1 MPKIEEPKQYLV
13 LEEGGHHLRL
23 ADLFRLSLRV
33 FKVRPLRTFL
43 TILGISLGIGTVLF
57 LVSLGYGL
65 QFILIGKLAATED
78 SLISLEAFYPSES
91 NLNINNEEVD
101 KIRAIKEGVEASPV
115 AEFTGEAKAD
125 GVTGLILTKV
135 VPANYFR
142 LSGIKPDIGS
152 AFTEGQRAVLVS
164 SNALKLLN
172 LKEDQSSLGRDIS
185 LKIFYQDGNSPDG
198 SSPEVNSPEVKISEP
213 SSPLK
218 IVGIINDELQ
228 PPFILVSSN
237 AVPDRPPFYQRIFVK
252 AKDIDSVDSLR
263 TKLIERGFV
272 ISARID
278 LVNQAKKIM
287 TIITVALGVFGVTAL
302 LVSAIG
308 MFNTM
313 LISFL
318 ERIFE
323 VGIMKSIGATT
334 SDIRNLFLMES
345 LIMGLLGG
353 IGGILIGVLAGESFN
368 LGLNFLARYLGG
380 KSISLFVYPY
390 QFMVF
395 IVILSGLVG
404 VFSGFWPA
412 RRAAALSPKQAFKS
426 K

>member
-1 MPKIEEPKQYLV
+1 MPQIEPPQQYIEF
-13 LEEGGHHLRL
+13 EEGGHQLRL
-23 ADLFRLSLRV
+23 SDLFRLSLRV

-78 SLISLEAFYPSES
+78 SLISLESFYPIES
-91 NLNINNEEVD
+91 NLNVKNEEVD
-101 KIRAIKEGVEASPV
+101 NIRAIGEAVEVSPV
-115 AEFTGEAKAD
+115 AEFTSEMKSD
-125 GVTGLILTKV
+125 GITGLILAKIA
-135 VPANYFR
+135 PASYFR
-142 LSGIKPDIGS
+142 LSGTKPEIGS
-152 AFTEGQRAVLVS
+152 AFTEGENKVVVS
-164 SNALKLLN
+164 NSALKLLN
-172 LKEDQSSLGRDIS
+172 LKEDETSLGKEVS
-185 LKIFYQDGNSPDG
+185 VKIFYQEGD
-198 SSPEVNSPEVKISEP
+198 SPEVKISETKTP
-213 SSPLK
+213 MK
-218 IVGIINDELQ
+218 IGGIINDELQ
-228 PPFILVSSN
+228 PPFIIVPSG
-237 AVPDRPPFYQRIFVK
+237 AVPDKPPFYQRVFVK
-252 AKDIDSVDSLR
+252 AKDINSVEPLR
-263 TKLIERGFV
+263 NKLIEKGFV

-287 TIITVALGVFGVTAL
+287 NIITIALGVFGVAAL

-313 LISFL
+313 IISFL

-353 IGGILIGVLAGESFN
+353 IGGILIGVLAGETFN

-380 KSISLFVYPY
+380 KSMSLFVYPY
-390 QFMVF
+390 QFMIF
-395 IVILSGLVG
+395 IVVLSGLVG